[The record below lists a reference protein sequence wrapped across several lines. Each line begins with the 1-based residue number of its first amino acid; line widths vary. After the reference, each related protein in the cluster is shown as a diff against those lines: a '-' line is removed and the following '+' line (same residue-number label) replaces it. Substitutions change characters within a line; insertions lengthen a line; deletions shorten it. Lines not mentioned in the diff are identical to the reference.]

1 MRNTTIQLF
10 TKQLIWLSIVFVNRF
25 LVEDFGHEF
34 QQISSFFRNG
44 SDKLKLEAELKAL
57 IYLFDGKQVAI
68 KDPIQITASLNVP

>member
-1 MRNTTIQLF
+1 MAVNCIR
-10 TKQLIWLSIVFVNRF
+10 NRF
-25 LVEDFGHEF
+25 LVEDFGNEF